1 MLKCAWRGS
10 AHAPT
15 IVPEASIPQ
24 VVTPTGQ
31 DDGYNFSV
39 GFIARRC
46 VGRGRGLSPQGA
58 SLKAGRGGGSG
69 SWPRCSRALLGLHRW
84 FSESRPVM
92 LGYEQGHLALGSP
105 TTPLRRGVPETF
117 GGLAEA
123 GRGNISCRNN
133 GESCLLKKLPFKRRK

>member
-1 MLKCAWRGS
+1 MCLAGFSPCPHHSPRGLNS
-10 AHAPT
+10 PSRH
-15 IVPEASIPQ
+15 
-24 VVTPTGQ
+24 PTGQ

-46 VGRGRGLSPQGA
+46 VGRGRGLPPQGA
-58 SLKAGRGGGSG
+58 SLKAGRGRGGP
-69 SWPRCSRALLGLHRW
+69 WPGCSSALLGLYRW

-105 TTPLRRGVPETF
+105 ATPLRRGVPETF

-123 GRGNISCRNN
+123 GRRRNISCRNN
-133 GESCLLKKLPFKRRK
+133 SESCFLKKLPFKKRK